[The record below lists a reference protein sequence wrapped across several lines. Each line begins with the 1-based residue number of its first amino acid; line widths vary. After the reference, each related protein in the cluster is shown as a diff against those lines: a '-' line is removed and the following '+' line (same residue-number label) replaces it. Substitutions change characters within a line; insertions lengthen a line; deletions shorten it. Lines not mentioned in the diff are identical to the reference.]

1 LAGGFLAGT
10 DLAFAAGF
18 LATAFFGSGFFAAFL
33 AVFAMFKSSQPL
45 RNKTPGT
52 DYSGEV
58 RERKTETKQLI
69 EIAKSVAKTG
79 AFTNPEPRYCSSF
92 YLNNSAK
99 PLFFIMTQR
108 QLDLK
113 CPAWPSTGR

>member
-1 LAGGFLAGT
+1 
-10 DLAFAAGF
+10 LAFAAGF

-33 AVFAMFKSSQPL
+33 AVFAIFKSSQPL

-69 EIAKSVAKTG
+69 EKEKSAAKTG
-79 AFTNPEPRYCSSF
+79 DFTNPEPRYASYFCRRT
-92 YLNNSAK
+92 NAK
-99 PLFFIMTQR
+99 SLFSQ
-108 QLDLK
+108 
-113 CPAWPSTGR
+113 